1 MPAWRAALPAFAI
14 ILGHSPSFAETA
26 LPGGEAYVQ
35 QCVDAGVPRPPVWNY
50 EDAWHERNGS
60 KWKRA
65 TTSTADTLETLF
77 ISASLTAEVFYYNPA
92 EYGDPG
98 EGVCVALP
106 RSQFSGRLPS
116 DGPPDY
122 IALLG
127 VICQGKVTGKACFW
141 DNGSSW
147 QSGGVDADQTLIFGN
162 GPPETAFVGGN
173 ELAAGGDVCTDCHSG
188 ENVYIILPNTV
199 FSVVTNLMHHA
210 WYDPIVASTWAM
222 NAGPSSIFSPSGTSS
237 CLAYD
242 RQGAPGGRFP

>member
-1 MPAWRAALPAFAI
+1 MMKLKMGQLLTHELLVNRCMPAWRAALPAFAI

-147 QSGGVDADQTLIFGN
+147 QSGGVDADQTLI
-162 GPPETAFVGGN
+162 
-173 ELAAGGDVCTDCHSG
+173 
-188 ENVYIILPNTV
+188 
-199 FSVVTNLMHHA
+199 
-210 WYDPIVASTWAM
+210 
-222 NAGPSSIFSPSGTSS
+222 
-237 CLAYD
+237 
-242 RQGAPGGRFP
+242 

>member
-1 MPAWRAALPAFAI
+1 
-14 ILGHSPSFAETA
+14 
-26 LPGGEAYVQ
+26 
-35 QCVDAGVPRPPVWNY
+35 
-50 EDAWHERNGS
+50 WHQRNGS

-65 TTSTADTLETLF
+65 TTATADTLETLF

-127 VICQGKVTGKACFW
+127 VICQGTVTGKACFW
-141 DNGSSW
+141 DNGTSW
-147 QSGGVDADQTLIFGN
+147 QPGGVDADQTLIFGN
-162 GPPETAFVGGN
+162 GTPETAFVGGN

-188 ENVYIILPNTV
+188 ENVYIIHPNTV